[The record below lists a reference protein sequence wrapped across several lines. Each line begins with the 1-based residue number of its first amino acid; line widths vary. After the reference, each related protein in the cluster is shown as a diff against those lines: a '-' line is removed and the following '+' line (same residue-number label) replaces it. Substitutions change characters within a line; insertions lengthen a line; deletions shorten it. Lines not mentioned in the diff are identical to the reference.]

1 MKKIFKN
8 IRSVIGKYIGD
19 TSGATA
25 VVFAIVIPVLVAA
38 VGLAVDMGQA
48 YNVKNRLGNAVDKAA
63 LAVAGTTGDIDVLE
77 ERMEAFIAANYP
89 EEKIGTAFDVEMVID
104 DQVVTITAHA
114 RVDTKFMR
122 LFGKDQVEVYAFS
135 EVTRELSGLEV
146 VLVLDVTGSMAGS
159 NITALKTASN
169 DFLEIMFDRIE
180 DEDYLKIGLVPY
192 SSSVNVGSYGWG
204 EKPDGTSYGTA
215 FVVTPDTDDYY
226 ADPSTI
232 EYNIGQSKQWHGCV
246 LARDYPLDTEDEPP
260 VEWQMYRYP
269 RTCYR
274 YGWQWVSGQG
284 WVYQCTQ
291 WYSGNPNTNCPAT
304 PVVPLT
310 NNRTTLEDTINA
322 LNAQGHT
329 YGNIGMAWGG
339 RLISPEE
346 PFTEGEEWD
355 DPRWRKAIVMM
366 TDGNNTMHPTYSA
379 YGKTSEHSITPSDLN
394 DRLEETCENI
404 KANGVRIYTVTFQS
418 GISASTKTF
427 YRNCASDDSMYFD
440 APTNDDLVDV
450 FQEIA
455 NQLSKLHISK

>member
-159 NITALKTASN
+159 KMKIT
-169 DFLEIMFDRIE
+169 
-180 DEDYLKIGLVPY
+180 
-192 SSSVNVGSYGWG
+192 
-204 EKPDGTSYGTA
+204 
-215 FVVTPDTDDYY
+215 
-226 ADPSTI
+226 
-232 EYNIGQSKQWHGCV
+232 
-246 LARDYPLDTEDEPP
+246 
-260 VEWQMYRYP
+260 
-269 RTCYR
+269 
-274 YGWQWVSGQG
+274 
-284 WVYQCTQ
+284 
-291 WYSGNPNTNCPAT
+291 
-304 PVVPLT
+304 
-310 NNRTTLEDTINA
+310 
-322 LNAQGHT
+322 
-329 YGNIGMAWGG
+329 
-339 RLISPEE
+339 
-346 PFTEGEEWD
+346 
-355 DPRWRKAIVMM
+355 
-366 TDGNNTMHPTYSA
+366 
-379 YGKTSEHSITPSDLN
+379 
-394 DRLEETCENI
+394 
-404 KANGVRIYTVTFQS
+404 
-418 GISASTKTF
+418 
-427 YRNCASDDSMYFD
+427 
-440 APTNDDLVDV
+440 
-450 FQEIA
+450 
-455 NQLSKLHISK
+455 